1 MCKLQALRQMT
12 VSHAIRFYS
21 EGIALFD
28 KHFPQLQSQLGT
40 ATKSEISESG
50 DSSSELS
57 DSSSDDDEAP
67 KQIASADVPASNN
80 KRVASQALLDA
91 TSDAKVV

>member
-1 MCKLQALRQMT
+1 MM
-12 VSHAIRFYS
+12 VSHAIHFYS

-40 ATKSEISESG
+40 TNSEISESG

-67 KQIASADVPASNN
+67 KQIVSADVPASNN